1 MKVTVVGAGNAGC
14 AHAFRLAQYGH
25 QVTLLKTSHSLHDEN
40 FEHICKTMS
49 LTCIDNT
56 CGGVRSSVHLK
67 AITRDHTEAIKTA
80 EAIIVTTQSLYH
92 ESVAKVIAPLFHAG
106 QCVLVVPG
114 YMGSLFFRRYARC
127 DDVLF
132 AEGESTCIDARIVE
146 PGVVNILFANVRNA
160 LAFLPTSSAEVG
172 LALFDNLFGCYK
184 YTRKNI
190 VDSAM
195 HNPNL
200 IVHTVG
206 AIMSAARI
214 EYSNGDFWMYREA
227 FTPSIWNLIAHLDAE
242 KMNIHGRFGCS
253 KIPYLEACK
262 FRNEEDRSKD
272 ALSVFRY
279 YAQNG
284 APKGPSSLNNRYIY
298 EDVPMGLVLM
308 SSIGRKFSVPTPICD
323 SLIEIASGLLGQDF
337 RANGR
342 TFESLGLG
350 DLPREQIFEVLSGA
364 SVNM

>member
-25 QVTLLKTSHSLHDEN
+25 EVSLLKTSHSLHDEN
-40 FEHICKTMS
+40 FEHICRTLT

-56 CGGVRSSVHLK
+56 CGGNRSSVRLK
-67 AITRDHTEAIKTA
+67 SVTRDRIEAIESA
-80 EAIIVTTQSLYH
+80 EAVIITTQSLYH
-92 ESVAKVIAPLFHAG
+92 DSVARVIAPLFHSG
-106 QCVLVVPG
+106 QCILVVPG
-114 YMGSLFFRRYARC
+114 YMGSLFFRKYSRC
-127 DDVLF
+127 EDILF

-160 LAFLPTSSAEVG
+160 LSFMPTSSSKAG
-172 LALFDNLFGCYK
+172 LAFFDNIFGCYK

-206 AIMSAARI
+206 TIMSAARI

-227 FTPSIWNLIAHLDAE
+227 FTPSIWNLISCLDAE
-242 KMNIHGRFGCS
+242 KMSIHEYFGCPQ
-253 KIPYLEACK
+253 IPYLEACK
-262 FRNEEDRSKD
+262 FRNEEDCTKE

-284 APKGPSSLNNRYIY
+284 SPKGPSSVNNRYIY

-308 SSIGRKFSVPTPICD
+308 SSIGRKFTIPTPICD
-323 SLIEIASGLLGQDF
+323 SLIEIASGLLGRDL
-337 RANGR
+337 RSSGR
-342 TFESLGLG
+342 TLENLGLV
-350 DLPREQIFEVLSGA
+350 DLSKEQILDIIGIS
-364 SVNM
+364 